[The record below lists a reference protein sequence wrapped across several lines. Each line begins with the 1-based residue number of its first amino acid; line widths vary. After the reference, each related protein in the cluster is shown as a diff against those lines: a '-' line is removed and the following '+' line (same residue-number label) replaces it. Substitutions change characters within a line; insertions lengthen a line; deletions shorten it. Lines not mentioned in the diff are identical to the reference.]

1 MILVNVQSGRL
12 PFIHVSSD
20 PFKLYFMCCQLADL
34 FHFIFLLPLLNR
46 SSWSTQSQNAVYCT
60 PFLLIMCPKTLRVLF
75 TKLIKTPA
83 PGIQLLG
90 SRFVSRKISLKHAA
104 LSDFTHH
111 LKATEKVVKSEL
123 IQVAV
128 SYPCLST
135 HHILYVCN
143 D

>member
-1 MILVNVQSGRL
+1 MILVKVQSGRL

-20 PFKLYFMCCQLADL
+20 SFKMYFMCCQL
-34 FHFIFLLPLLNR
+34 
-46 SSWSTQSQNAVYCT
+46 SVYCT
-60 PFLLIMCPKTLRVLF
+60 LFLLIMCPKTLRVLF

-111 LKATEKVVKSEL
+111 LKATEKSCE
-123 IQVAV
+123 IRID
-128 SYPCLST
+128 SSCSFLSMSVHT
-135 HHILYVCN
+135 PYTVRM
-143 D
+143 